1 MISEMYKKNLI
12 SDDEKRILK
21 CILCV
26 EVEKAISD
34 DLQIFQILDKYE
46 RTKNEEELGNNLIN
60 LVKGKGFNLT
70 LNEVSSRSS

>member
-12 SDDEKRILK
+12 TDDEKRILK
-21 CILCV
+21 CISYI
-26 EVEKAISD
+26 EIEKAISD

-46 RTKNEEELGNNLIN
+46 RTKNEEELGSNLIN

-70 LNEVSSRSS
+70 LNEVSSKLR